1 MMQTILWRMWYL
13 YCDCLVQ
20 KRYVADVVHRVTLDA
35 KTLGYQQRVQ
45 NDLLDFKNLD
55 KITEAFYLWI
65 DMVILL
71 PCLQIF
77 TLVYMLDV
85 CNAFLSQLLN
95 IGPKLEQL
103 SWEKCCYS
111 SQRIQTKFKTA
122 PLQPVLEDKYLKC
135 LSCL

>member
-77 TLVYMLDV
+77 TLVYAGCV
-85 CNAFLSQLLN
+85 QCFPVTITQYWSQ
-95 IGPKLEQL
+95 
-103 SWEKCCYS
+103 
-111 SQRIQTKFKTA
+111 A
-122 PLQPVLEDKYLKC
+122 
-135 LSCL
+135 